1 MIVDPAKLEQLRGVD
16 LKASAQRTLCKKSF
30 FYFLQTFWSTV
41 IAEEPVYNWHIQY
54 ICDELQAIAERV
66 KDRQPALFDYVII
79 NVPPGSSKSTI
90 ASIMYPVWCWTIDPT
105 QRFICSSYSSD
116 ISEDLSGKARR
127 LLNSDLFKKLFH
139 DVGVIKD
146 SLSHIENDKGGERY
160 TTSTG
165 GSVTGKHAHQIIVD
179 DPQNP
184 KKASSEAERKQAEDH
199 IFQTLSTRK
208 VDKELTPTIII
219 MQRLH
224 ESDVTGVVLAKP
236 GLRVHHICL
245 PAELSPSVRP
255 AALANRYQDG
265 LFDPVRMSPTVLQQ
279 MRAVLGSYGY
289 AGQFQQIPSP
299 AEGGVF
305 KKSWFEVVDRA
316 KPAGATVHFRLDTA
330 YTNKQKNDPTAIL
343 AYYRHNH
350 EIYIL
355 DCQSVRLE
363 FPELCK
369 FIVSYAANMG
379 ADHRSKLKIEPK
391 ASGKSVVQELRRT
404 TRLNVMEDRPPKDDK
419 VTRANSASPK
429 CEAQRVKLHRG
440 QWNEDFLTELAAFP
454 NAAHDD
460 KVDVLVAT
468 VHDELGQEV
477 RGITRRN

>member
-1 MIVDPAKLEQLRGVD
+1 MTVEQLEQLKGVD
-16 LKASAQRTLCKKSF
+16 LKASAQRTLCKQSF
-30 FYFLQTFWSTV
+30 FFFVRTFWDTV
-41 IAEEPVYNWHIQY
+41 IAEEPVYNWHIEY
-54 ICDELQAIAERV
+54 ICNELQAIGQRV
-66 KDRQPALFDYVII
+66 KDRLPAVHDYTII

-90 ASIMYPVWCWTIDPT
+90 ASIMYPAWCWVIDPT

-116 ISEDLSGKARR
+116 ISEDLANKARR
-127 LLNSDLFKKLFH
+127 LLNSDKFKRLFH
-139 DVGVIKD
+139 DVGILKD

-208 VDKELTPTIII
+208 VDKELTPTIVI

-224 ESDVTGVVLAKP
+224 ESDVTGAILKKA

-245 PAELSPSVRP
+245 PAELSSNVKP
-255 AALANRYQDG
+255 AHLASYYKKG
-265 LFDPVRMSPTVLQQ
+265 LFDSVRMSPAVLQQ
-279 MRAVLGSYGY
+279 MRAALGSYGY
-289 AGQFQQIPSP
+289 AGQFDQTPSP
-299 AEGGVF
+299 ADGGIF
-305 KKSWFEVVDRA
+305 KKSWFEIVDKAR
-316 KPAGATVHFRLDTA
+316 PFGAVVHFRLDTA
-330 YTNKQKNDPTAIL
+330 YTAKQTNDPTAIL
-343 AYYRHNH
+343 AYYRQGN
-350 EIYIL
+350 EVFVL

-369 FIVSYAANMG
+369 FITTYVANTG
-379 ADHRSKLKIEPK
+379 GSHRSKIKIEPK
-391 ASGKSVVQELRRT
+391 ASGKSVVQELRRMT
-404 TRLNVMEDRPPKDDK
+404 ALNVMEDRPPKDDK
-419 VTRANSASPK
+419 VTRANGASPK

-440 QWNEDFLTELAAFP
+440 QWNDDFLNELAAFP
-454 NAAHDD
+454 NGAHDD

-468 VHDELGQEV
+468 VHDELMEETK
-477 RGITRRN
+477 GITRRN